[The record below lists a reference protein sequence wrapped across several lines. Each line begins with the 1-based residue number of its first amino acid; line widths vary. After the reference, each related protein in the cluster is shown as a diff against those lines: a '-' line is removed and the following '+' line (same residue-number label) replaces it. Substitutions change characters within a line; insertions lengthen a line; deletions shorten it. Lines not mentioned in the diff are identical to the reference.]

1 MNIITTTEENN
12 CEKHDALRNC
22 FKLVS
27 SIALAAIL
35 LATAVPLH
43 AQSVKFIKE
52 PNGAGTPKYIFL
64 FIGDGMSYPQ
74 IQSAAYY
81 AGKDAAGIVDTVK
94 KSTDPHDSPVAGALS
109 FFQFPV
115 AGSAQTYDATSFAP
129 DSASTA
135 TSILTGKKTHS
146 SSINVDIT
154 KKIKF
159 RTIAE
164 QLKAQKNWKIG
175 VLTTV
180 NINHATP
187 AAMYA
192 HQASRKS
199 NYPIGLELVASNFDY
214 FAGGALMEPQDK
226 NKDKESIYDLAKKA
240 GYKVTFTQKD
250 AAALKNGDKALV
262 ISEVLADADAM
273 NYEEDRAQ
281 NEWALRDYVKKGI
294 EVLDN
299 KTGFFMMVEGG
310 KIDWACH
317 ANDARSS
324 IADTIALSDAVEEAI
339 AFYNKHP
346 TETLILVTADH
357 ETGGL
362 TIGFAG
368 TDYNLFFKTLSN
380 QKISYA
386 KFDSDYIANYKK
398 NNTSFDD
405 VMKDITTLFGLK
417 APSDEASKSGS
428 DKNGGVYLTQYEYN
442 RIKKAYDKTMAGDTS
457 RDQAEYELYGTYEPL
472 SVTITHILNN
482 KSGIGFMSYSHTGLP
497 VPVFAAGCGQN
508 AFSGYY
514 DNTDIYKKLAALT
527 RVKQD

>member
-1 MNIITTTEENN
+1 MEVRKMTDYENESERTVFK
-12 CEKHDALRNC
+12 CISAAAL
-22 FKLVS
+22 
-27 SIALAAIL
+27 IAAMILTAAPVRAQELAETPDGKGI
-35 LATAVPLH
+35 
-43 AQSVKFIKE
+43 
-52 PNGAGTPKYIFL
+52 PKYVFL

-74 IQSAAYY
+74 VQSAAYFG
-81 AGKDAAGIVDTVK
+81 GKDAAGIVDVVK
-94 KSTDPHDSPVAGALS
+94 NSGNPGDSPAGSLLS
-109 FFQFPV
+109 FMKVPV

-129 DSASTA
+129 DSASTS
-135 TSILTGKKTHS
+135 TSIMTGKKTHS
-146 SSINVDIT
+146 NSINVDIT

-164 QLKAQKNWKIG
+164 QLKAQKGWKIG
-175 VLTTV
+175 VITTV

-187 AAMYA
+187 AAVYA

-199 NYPIGLELVASNFDY
+199 NYPIGQELVASGFDY

-226 NKDKESIYDLAKKA
+226 NKDKTSIYDLAKNA
-240 GYKVTFTQKD
+240 GYKVVFTQND
-250 AAALKNGDKALV
+250 AAALRNGDKAV
-262 ISEVLADADAM
+262 VVGETLADADSLS
-273 NYEEDRAQ
+273 YEEDRASGDG
-281 NEWALRDYVKKGI
+281 ARRDYVKNGI
-294 EVLDN
+294 DVINN
-299 KTGFFMMVEGG
+299 KKGFFMMIEGG

-324 IADTIALSDAVEEAI
+324 IADTIALSDAVKEAV

-346 TETLILVTADH
+346 KETLILVTADH

-514 DNTDIYKKLAALT
+514 NNTDIYKKLAAL
-527 RVKQD
+527 KKIKKE